1 MILFAV
7 TDIHFGKRQLSFAL
21 LILSKIFTFLASVL
35 TFVMM
40 GFSFEGNYAL
50 ILEKLKESILIF
62 N

>member
-1 MILFAV
+1 
-7 TDIHFGKRQLSFAL
+7 LSFAL